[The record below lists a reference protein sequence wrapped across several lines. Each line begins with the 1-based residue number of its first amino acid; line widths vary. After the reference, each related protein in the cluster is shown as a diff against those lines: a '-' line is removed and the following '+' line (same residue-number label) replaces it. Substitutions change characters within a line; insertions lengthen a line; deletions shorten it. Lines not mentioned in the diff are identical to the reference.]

1 MPYLC
6 CNCYQT
12 WRLVYL
18 SICGVMHRWNVWRA
32 QYRLGCILRCNS
44 DGKGTFSFVY
54 YRNRFAK
61 GCLFRSRQHV
71 CDIRGAIFPLL
82 SIKASTP
89 SWMIGVLIFC
99 IIWARQAKVATKLL
113 ASCVIFICRGRQSLK
128 GEWVIGV
135 ALLFLISFYILYI
148 FRPFVSKL
156 YLFIEYKIARIIL
169 LSFRETS
176 PSFSSGC

>member
-18 SICGVMHRWNVWRA
+18 FICDAMRRWNGWGA
-32 QYRLGCILRCNS
+32 QYGWGCIMRWSS
-44 DGKGTFSFVY
+44 DCKGTFSFVY

-61 GCLFRSRQHV
+61 ECLFRSKQDV
-71 CDIRGAIFPLL
+71 CGIRGAIFPRL

-89 SWMIGVLIFC
+89 SWMIGVLKFC
-99 IIWARQAKVATKLL
+99 IIWARQAEAATKLL
-113 ASCVIFICRGRQSLK
+113 ACCVRFICKGRHCIRGA
-128 GEWVIGV
+128 GGIGV

-148 FRPFVSKL
+148 PRPFWFKN
-156 YLFIEYKIARIIL
+156 
-169 LSFRETS
+169 
-176 PSFSSGC
+176 